1 MNIKIQGEPQDG
13 KVLMQVYIDNDD
25 TPNSAQIDLWVDYN
39 DSMTILRQN
48 TLTELVSFLEQSLN
62 SSSQLNLT

>member
-1 MNIKIQGEPQDG
+1 MNIRIQGEPQDD
-13 KVLMQVYIDNDD
+13 KVLMQVYIDNDN
-25 TPNSAQIDLWVDYN
+25 TPNNAQIDLWVDYN

-62 SSSQLNLT
+62 SSSRLNLT

>member
-1 MNIKIQGEPQDG
+1 MNIRIQGEPQDG

-25 TPNSAQIDLWVDYN
+25 TPNNAQIDLWVDYN

-48 TLTELVSFLEQSLN
+48 TLAELVTFLEGSLN
-62 SSSQLNLT
+62 YSTQLSLS

>member
-1 MNIKIQGEPQDG
+1 MNIRIQGEPQDG

-62 SSSQLNLT
+62 SSSQSNLT

>member
-1 MNIKIQGEPQDG
+1 MNIRIQGEPQDG

-25 TPNSAQIDLWVDYN
+25 TPNNAQIDLWVDYN

-48 TLTELVSFLEQSLN
+48 TLAELVSFLEQSLN
-62 SSSQLNLT
+62 SSSQLKLT

>member
-1 MNIKIQGEPQDG
+1 MNIRIQGEPQDG

-25 TPNSAQIDLWVDYN
+25 TPNNAQIDLWVDYN

-48 TLTELVSFLEQSLN
+48 TLAELVSFLEESLN
-62 SSSQLNLT
+62 SSSQLSLS

>member
-1 MNIKIQGEPQDG
+1 MNIRIQGEPQDG

-25 TPNSAQIDLWVDYN
+25 TPNNAQIDLWVDYN

-48 TLTELVSFLEQSLN
+48 TLAELVTFLEESLN
-62 SSSQLNLT
+62 YSTQLSLS

>member
-1 MNIKIQGEPQDG
+1 MNIRIQGEPQDG

-48 TLTELVSFLEQSLN
+48 TLIELVSFLEQSLS

>member
-1 MNIKIQGEPQDG
+1 MNIRIQGEPQDG

-25 TPNSAQIDLWVDYN
+25 TPNNAQINLWVNYN

-48 TLTELVSFLEQSLN
+48 TLAELVSFLEESLN
-62 SSSQLNLT
+62 SSSQLSLS

>member
-1 MNIKIQGEPQDG
+1 MNIRIQGEPQNG

-25 TPNSAQIDLWVDYN
+25 TPNNAQIDLWVNYN

-48 TLTELVSFLEQSLN
+48 TLAELVSFLEESLN
-62 SSSQLNLT
+62 SSSQLSLS

>member
-1 MNIKIQGEPQDG
+1 MNIRIQGEPQDD
-13 KVLMQVYIDNDD
+13 KVLMQVYIDNDN
-25 TPNSAQIDLWVDYN
+25 TPNNAQIDLWVDYN

>member
-1 MNIKIQGEPQDG
+1 MNIIIQGEPQNG
-13 KVLMQVYIDNDD
+13 KVLMQVYIDDDD

-39 DSMTILRQN
+39 DSMAILRQN
-48 TLTELVSFLEQSLN
+48 TLTELVSFLKQSLN

>member
-1 MNIKIQGEPQDG
+1 MNIRIQGEPQDG

-25 TPNSAQIDLWVDYN
+25 TSNSAQIDLWVDYN

-48 TLTELVSFLEQSLN
+48 TLIELVSFLEQSLS

>member
-1 MNIKIQGEPQDG
+1 MNIRIQGEPQNG

-25 TPNSAQIDLWVDYN
+25 TPNNAQIDLWVDYN

-48 TLTELVSFLEQSLN
+48 TLAELVTFLEESLN
-62 SSSQLNLT
+62 YSTQLSLS

>member
-1 MNIKIQGEPQDG
+1 MNIRIQGEPQDG
-13 KVLMQVYIDNDD
+13 KVLMQVYIDNND

-62 SSSQLNLT
+62 SSSQLDLT

>member
-1 MNIKIQGEPQDG
+1 MNIRIQGEPQDG
-13 KVLMQVYIDNDD
+13 KVLMQVYIDNDN
-25 TPNSAQIDLWVDYN
+25 TPNNAQIDLWVDYN

-48 TLTELVSFLEQSLN
+48 TLTELISFLEQSLN

>member
-1 MNIKIQGEPQDG
+1 MNIRIQGEPQNG

-25 TPNSAQIDLWVDYN
+25 TPNNAQIDLWVDYN

-48 TLTELVSFLEQSLN
+48 TLAELVSFLEESLN
-62 SSSQLNLT
+62 SSSQLKLS

>member
-1 MNIKIQGEPQDG
+1 MNIRMQGEPQDG

-25 TPNSAQIDLWVDYN
+25 TPNNAQIDLWVDYN

-48 TLTELVSFLEQSLN
+48 TLAELVTFLEESLN
-62 SSSQLNLT
+62 HSTQLSLS

>member
-1 MNIKIQGEPQDG
+1 MNIRIQGELQDG
-13 KVLMQVYIDNDD
+13 KVLMQVYIDNND

>member
-1 MNIKIQGEPQDG
+1 MNIRIQGEPQNG

-25 TPNSAQIDLWVDYN
+25 TPNNAQIDLWVDYN

-48 TLTELVSFLEQSLN
+48 TLAELVSFLEESLN
-62 SSSQLNLT
+62 SSSQLSLS

>member
-1 MNIKIQGEPQDG
+1 MNIRIQGEPQDG
-13 KVLMQVYIDNDD
+13 KVLMQVYIDNND

>member
-1 MNIKIQGEPQDG
+1 MNIRIQGEPQDG
-13 KVLMQVYIDNDD
+13 KVLMQVYIDNDN
-25 TPNSAQIDLWVDYN
+25 TPNNAQIDLWVDYN

-48 TLTELVSFLEQSLN
+48 TLTELVSFLEQSLH

>member
-1 MNIKIQGEPQDG
+1 MNIRIQGEPQDG
-13 KVLMQVYIDNDD
+13 KVLMQVYIDNDN
-25 TPNSAQIDLWVDYN
+25 TPNNAQIDLWVDYN

>member
-1 MNIKIQGEPQDG
+1 MNIRIQGEPQDG

-25 TPNSAQIDLWVDYN
+25 TPNNAQINLWVNYN

-48 TLTELVSFLEQSLN
+48 TLAELVSFLEQSLN
-62 SSSQLNLT
+62 SSSQLKLT

>member
-1 MNIKIQGEPQDG
+1 MNIRIQGEPQDG
-13 KVLMQVYIDNDD
+13 KVLMQVYIDNND
-25 TPNSAQIDLWVDYN
+25 TPNSAQIDLWLDYN